1 LIFVINYLKK
11 EGLKMY
17 DLLIKDGLIID
28 GTDSSPYRANI
39 AVNDDKII
47 EIGDLQGEEA
57 REIIDARGKNVSPG
71 FIDMHC
77 HDEIELLKHST
88 IEPKIRQ
95 GVTTIVNGNCG
106 MGFYPLLEKNR
117 ELLLDYNAKLFS
129 LDGVDV
135 NWHNYD
141 EYKKQLNNK
150 GININAI
157 SLMAHGAL
165 RIAVLGF
172 EERKADAQEMERMK
186 DLLREGVE
194 QGVYGM
200 SSGLLY
206 PPSSYADKEEIKELC
221 SVLAEH
227 DLIYATHM
235 RNESDNILHSIKEN
249 IEIARE
255 TGVSVEISHLNV
267 SGKDN
272 WGKSSKIL
280 KMLKEA
286 RESGLD
292 ISCDQYP
299 YKAGSTFLTACLPQW
314 TLNQGVN
321 VLLEKLKMN
330 KNGIKEKI
338 RAEIKEGIEGW
349 DNIIKSSG
357 WDNIV
362 INSVKSEKNQEL
374 LGKSLEEITKIW
386 DLDYYDTLYKL
397 LLDEEGYVTIL
408 IYSVCEDDLFNIFK
422 NDFTMI
428 GTDGIKL
435 GGKPHPRL
443 YGSYPKIISKFIREK
458 GLISLEEGIKKM
470 TSLPAKKLGLKDRGA
485 LKKGYFADIVIFD
498 YQEIEDLASYLKP
511 QRFPAGIEW
520 VIVNGKVA
528 YDGNKLSSLNCGKI
542 L

>member
-1 LIFVINYLKK
+1 
-11 EGLKMY
+11 
-17 DLLIKDGLIID
+17 
-28 GTDSSPYRANI
+28 
-39 AVNDDKII
+39 
-47 EIGDLQGEEA
+47 
-57 REIIDARGKNVSPG
+57 
-71 FIDMHC
+71 
-77 HDEIELLKHST
+77 
-88 IEPKIRQ
+88 
-95 GVTTIVNGNCG
+95 
-106 MGFYPLLEKNR
+106 
-117 ELLLDYNAKLFS
+117 
-129 LDGVDV
+129 
-135 NWHNYD
+135 
-141 EYKKQLNNK
+141 
-150 GININAI
+150 
-157 SLMAHGAL
+157 MAHGAL